1 MGYSRTSYNNRPKAG
16 VYAYL
21 TSAATTTVT
30 TGGTFVPISG
40 TFNNDPFE
48 GFHFGAT
55 AIVYDGAPCYFKID
69 WHATVESQ
77 DAGRT
82 VHGGISINGE
92 TITTASPSVMG
103 IFCKY
108 AAEALSLSGTRVI
121 HLNSGDTIQLQLT
134 SSTDADQVT
143 LNHFTTIIKRFFN

>member
-1 MGYSRTSYNNRPKAG
+1 
-16 VYAYL
+16 
-21 TSAATTTVT
+21 
-30 TGGTFVPISG
+30 
-40 TFNNDPFE
+40 
-48 GFHFGAT
+48 
-55 AIVYDGAPCYFKID
+55 
-69 WHATVESQ
+69 
-77 DAGRT
+77 
-82 VHGGISINGE
+82 
-92 TITTASPSVMG
+92 MG